1 MRAFRSSVAAVGLSA
16 AVTVAAA
23 LAAPAPTRHDS
34 QLLQQKVATI
44 NELAQQAVKSSGR
57 GPRGVP
63 HRTVIT
69 ENEVNSYL
77 ALDSA
82 KDLPAG
88 VVNPSIAILGDG
100 RLSGHAVVDLDA
112 VRKASP
118 PKSLLDPK
126 NLLIGRVPLT
136 ATGVL
141 TTSNGTA
148 RFMLESA
155 NVGNLPLPKLLLDE
169 VVSYYTRSPE
179 RPGGLSIDDPFALPA
194 AIREIQVTRGQAVVI
209 Q

>member
-1 MRAFRSSVAAVGLSA
+1 M
-16 AVTVAAA
+16 
-23 LAAPAPTRHDS
+23 
-34 QLLQQKVATI
+34 QQKVASI
-44 NELAQQAVKSSGR
+44 NEVAQQTAKLSGTA
-57 GPRGVP
+57 PRRTP

-77 ALDSA
+77 TLDSS

-88 VVNPSIAILGDG
+88 VVSPSIAILGDG
-100 RLSGHAVVDLDA
+100 RLSGRAVVDLDA

-126 NLLIGRVPLT
+126 NLLIGRLPLT

-141 TTSNGTA
+141 TTTNGTG
-148 RFMLESA
+148 RFTLESA

-169 VVSYYTRSPE
+169 IVGYYTRSPE
-179 RPGGLSIDDPFALPA
+179 RPSGLSLDDPFVLPA